1 MNDDNRP
8 SEVRPADTRPSE
20 TRPPWLSGMSE
31 EDLGFIKRFLMASGS
46 LKDVATE
53 YGISYPTVRLRLDR
67 LIEKI
72 RLYESHASTSR
83 FERLLREAHIDG
95 KIDHPTLTGLLA
107 AYRQEKPTP

>member
-1 MNDDNRP
+1 MTQENRP
-8 SEVRPADTRPSE
+8 SEDRPPEIRPA
-20 TRPPWLSGMSE
+20 WLGGMSE
-31 EDLGFIKRFLMASGS
+31 EDLGFIRRFLMASGS

-95 KIDHPTLTGLLA
+95 KLDHPTLTALLT
-107 AYRQEKPTP
+107 AYRQEKPLP

>member
-1 MNDDNRP
+1 MNDENRP
-8 SEVRPADTRPSE
+8 SEDWPAEHRPPEVRPA
-20 TRPPWLSGMSE
+20 WLSGMSE

-46 LKDVATE
+46 LKDVAGE

-72 RLYESHASTSR
+72 RLYESHAATSR

-95 KIDHPTLTGLLA
+95 KIDQSTLTALLT
-107 AYRQEKPTP
+107 AYRQES